1 MKHISIAIF
10 LLVCLTSYSQESF
23 QSISHKALEN
33 ELIEVQADSGL
44 VILIKDN
51 EIVAKVNLNLDNRI
65 YTEGDTCAFN
75 QPRYI
80 GGLISPFPMMIALK
94 DKVLTPS
101 DTVDVGN
108 GTYTY
113 KGARMT
119 DHNYEQGGYG
129 VLTAKQVFEYNSN
142 IGMAKLMLKGYEN
155 DQMKLVSSM
164 IGLGFPIDTANWSST
179 SLPWLAIGYETK
191 ISPIEL
197 IRLYGDIANNR
208 IEGYE
213 NEISAIKDMM
223 TIKDN
228 PDDIKIAGK
237 ISSIITSKEKEVSFC
252 SSFKVDGS
260 LYTCLVIISN
270 PKKGYPSDGIMTGNV
285 IKEIVKQIH

>member
-1 MKHISIAIF
+1 MGLQVIA
-10 LLVCLTSYSQESF
+10 E
-23 QSISHKALEN
+23 KALLN
-33 ELIEVQADSGL
+33 ELISDQADSGL
-44 VILIKDN
+44 IVIADKTG
-51 EIVAKVNLNLDNRI
+51 EIITQRSLVLYGDTYK
-65 YTEGDTCAFN
+65 EGDTCVFN
-75 QPRYI
+75 QTRYI

-252 SSFKVDGS
+252 GSFKVDGS

-270 PKKGYPSDGIMTGNV
+270 PKKGYPSDGIIAGNV
-285 IKEIVKQIH
+285 IKGIVKQIH